1 MSART
6 LVLALAQAAVLWAV
20 GAAALVVIRR
30 RMNVSLD
37 ADGAAVTALL
47 ALPASV
53 LVAVAL
59 MIVHAL
65 SGGRVFSN
73 PVVVPVVLGSLL
85 ALAVWGGERPTLA
98 LDRSRGARGRRWIV
112 AALGLVLILLYV
124 APAAQAG
131 SSARTGDPPWHLG
144 WTEQVLDG
152 QRLPVGPAP
161 EFARNAYPWGYH
173 AVLATMVRAVP
184 SSDPL
189 IAHEAI
195 HLVLAIAL
203 PLAAAALAA
212 LIDRRAALPA
222 AIAMSLVGGWGW
234 IHARAPVFFPRP
246 LYASRADPAVGS
258 PNAVYEMFP
267 PAMPRELGLVLLA
280 GAGVLL
286 VRAMTLRSS
295 PSFAV
300 AGAAVG
306 LAGLVS
312 LPMFVAGLA
321 WMAAILWSASGQ
333 RARAAV
339 WMFGAAGLV
348 LALWAAPVAWNYVT
362 NGGFVRVSPRL
373 GREWPIA
380 DAVGSW
386 GLLAPAAAV
395 GAVLAFRR
403 SGTPRVIFGFVA
415 ATAVFLSLTVARGA
429 YDWHL
434 MGQAT
439 LFHQGRV
446 WPVAHLLGSVLA
458 GVAIV
463 WAWGRGRRISAIATA
478 VLLGALTAAAVTSPI
493 LASARLGGFMQE
505 LRFGYVYSDPEI
517 RERTSFLRRASGHM
531 GADDLLAVEGSDELA
546 FFAFQFSG
554 VRLATYDDPGLA
566 GNDLRIRYRDLAAA
580 WDARMRSGGFGPVD
594 LLVRP
599 AADPAPPGRPVLE
612 EGRFRG
618 RTWALYGPEERVGQ

>member
-6 LVLALAQAAVLWAV
+6 LFLALAQAAALWAV
-20 GAAALVVIRR
+20 GAAVVALIRR
-30 RMNVSLD
+30 RMNLD
-37 ADGAAVTALL
+37 LEGAATTALL

-53 LVAVAL
+53 LVAVVL
-59 MIVHAL
+59 MVVHAL

-73 PVVVPVVLGSLL
+73 PVVVPVVLGAVV
-85 ALAVWGGERPTLA
+85 ALAVRAGARPTLA
-98 LDRSRGARGRRWIV
+98 LDRSPGARGRRWIV

-124 APAAQAG
+124 GPAVQAG

-152 QRLPVGPAP
+152 RPLPVGPAP

-189 IAHEAI
+189 VAHEAI
-195 HLVLAIAL
+195 HLVLVIAL
-203 PLAAAALAA
+203 PLAAAALARVV
-212 LIDRRAALPA
+212 DRRAALPA
-222 AIAMSLVGGWGW
+222 AIAMSLAGGWGW
-234 IHARAPVFFPRP
+234 IQAREPVFFPRP
-246 LYASRADPAVGS
+246 LYAPRADPAVGS

-280 GAGVLL
+280 AAGLLL
-286 VRAMTLRSS
+286 VRALTLRSRA
-295 PSFAV
+295 SFAG

-312 LPMFVAGLA
+312 LPMFVGGLA
-321 WMAAILWSASGQ
+321 WMAAILWSARGH
-333 RARAAV
+333 RARAAL
-339 WMFGAAGLV
+339 WMFGAAGAV
-348 LALWAAPVAWNYVT
+348 LALWAAPVAWNYVDH
-362 NGGFVRVSPRL
+362 GGFVRVSPRL
-373 GREWPIA
+373 GREWPLVH
-380 DAVGSW
+380 AVGSW

-395 GAVLAFRR
+395 GAVLCFRR
-403 SGTPRVIFGFVA
+403 SGAPRAIFGFVA
-415 ATAVFLSLTVARGA
+415 ATAILLALTVARGA

-446 WPVAHLLGSVLA
+446 WPVAHLLGSVLTGGA
-458 GVAIV
+458 VV
-463 WAWGRGRRISAIATA
+463 WAWQRGRRVSAAAATA
-478 VLLGALTAAAVTSPI
+478 ALLGALTAVAVTSPI
-493 LASARLGGFMQE
+493 LASARLGGFME
-505 LRFGYVYSDPEI
+505 ERRFGFVYSDPEI
-517 RERTSFLRRASGHM
+517 RERTSFLRRAAGRM
-531 GADDLLAVEGSDELA
+531 AADDLLLVEGSDELA

-580 WDARMRSGGFGPVD
+580 WDARMRSSGFGPPD
-594 LLVRP
+594 FLLRS
-599 AADPAPPGRPVLE
+599 AAAPAPPGRPILE
-612 EGRFRG
+612 EGIFRG
-618 RTWALYGPEERVGQ
+618 QAWALYGP